1 MRPFVFRAQVA
12 LDVRRTR
19 DDEARRDLAA
29 ANGAVVD
36 AESALEQSV
45 ATRTRALDDARTA
58 EASATETV
66 TLEWYRNWI
75 TSQQRVVATRQDE
88 LEQRRTAAAAA
99 RERATRTHMDV
110 RVLEKLKERAS
121 RTYDLAVRREEQ
133 KAIDW
138 LAVLRSVSRDGGRE
152 GSE

>member
-12 LDVRRTR
+12 LDLRRRR
-19 DDEARRDLAA
+19 DDEAKRDLAA
-29 ANGAVVD
+29 ANSAVAD
-36 AESALEQSV
+36 AQSALEQTV
-45 ATRTRALDDARTA
+45 AARARALDDAKAA
-58 EASATETV
+58 EANATDTV

-75 TSQQRVVATRQDE
+75 TSQQRDVARRQETLDD
-88 LEQRRTAAAAA
+88 RRTAATAA

-121 RTYDLAVRREEQ
+121 KTYDLAVRREEQ

-138 LAVLRSVSRDGGRE
+138 LAVLRSVSRDGQAG
-152 GSE
+152 GQ

>member
-12 LDVRRTR
+12 LDLRRRR
-19 DDEARRDLAA
+19 DDEAKRDLAA
-29 ANGAVVD
+29 ANGAVAI
-36 AESALEQSV
+36 AESALAQSV
-45 ATRTRALDDARTA
+45 AARTRALDDARTA
-58 EASATETV
+58 ETNATDTV

-75 TSQQRVVATRQDE
+75 TSQQRDVSRRQDE
-88 LEQRRTAAAAA
+88 LEVRRTAAAAA
-99 RERATRTHMDV
+99 RERAIRAHMDV

-133 KAIDW
+133 KEIDW

-152 GSE
+152 GSA